1 MEKTRAQSI
10 GIIIGIVNTGVEKG
24 GTNLL
29 DVVPHECVDR
39 DVGLD
44 NTKISREYPAG
55 RAVDGVA
62 AWLVW

>member
-1 MEKTRAQSI
+1 MDDGDQPWVMAL
-10 GIIIGIVNTGVEKG
+10 G
-24 GTNLL
+24 
-29 DVVPHECVDR
+29 
-39 DVGLD
+39 VGLH